1 MPVDL
6 LKFLGRMIGLLLR
19 FIWRILPYAL
29 RLAWEL
35 IKIMMVTLIANF
47 RGWQS
52 TANELADRWTD
63 QIIRDKRLPINS
75 DKYLR
80 PVLFVCAY
88 LIMITGWILLSY
100 LTVFIVK
107 LIF

>member
-1 MPVDL
+1 M

-19 FIWRILPYAL
+19 FIWRILPHAL
-29 RLAWEL
+29 RLAWEI

-47 RGWQS
+47 RGWRE
-52 TANELADRWTD
+52 TADQLADKWTEEV
-63 QIIRDKRLPINS
+63 IRKNVFVINY

-80 PVLFVCAY
+80 PVFRVWAY